1 MASEENIV
9 KSGADIGMIEE
20 PIEENLRMFQ
30 KENDLPQD
38 LSPDALNGNE
48 AKVKAEEATVSKQV
62 TETNINLE
70 KVSKNEGNQE
80 KILTKKDKI
89 DDQVKPE
96 LIKSTENDE

>member
-1 MASEENIV
+1 M
-9 KSGADIGMIEE
+9 
-20 PIEENLRMFQ
+20 
-30 KENDLPQD
+30 
-38 LSPDALNGNE
+38 
-48 AKVKAEEATVSKQV
+48 KVEEATVSKQV